1 MMNRTIGEKIAA
13 LRKAQKTGEMPFRL
27 QRVQLHTMLG
37 KNRQIRLECEK
48 NFRESPCAD
57 TLLLYF
63 EALCDVGY
71 DEDILKLLETE
82 EAVISLMRP
91 PSSDN
96 AALWHQCLLAA
107 LKIGDIEYVE
117 KHRETVLRYGQD
129 FDKFSLLWELTKS
142 YKARNLTEKYTVT
155 REMVLSLMP
164 RVKLEPYIKE
174 ATKHLL
180 FLIEI
185 C

>member
-1 MMNRTIGEKIAA
+1 MGIRPESTGFGVKTGTENRGNALPPAAGAIAYHVGEKSSDTSGM
-13 LRKAQKTGEMPFRL
+13 R
-27 QRVQLHTMLG
+27 
-37 KNRQIRLECEK
+37 K

-63 EALCDVGY
+63 EALCDLGY
-71 DEDILKLLETE
+71 DEELLKMQETE
-82 EAVISLMRP
+82 EAVIALMTP

-96 AALWHQCLLAA
+96 AALWQRCLLAA
-107 LKIGDIEYVE
+107 LKIEEIEYVE
-117 KHRETVLRYGQD
+117 KHRETVLDYGQD
-129 FDKFSLLWELTKS
+129 FDKFSLLWELTKF

-174 ATKHLL
+174 ATEQALQQL
-180 FLIEI
+180 
-185 C
+185 